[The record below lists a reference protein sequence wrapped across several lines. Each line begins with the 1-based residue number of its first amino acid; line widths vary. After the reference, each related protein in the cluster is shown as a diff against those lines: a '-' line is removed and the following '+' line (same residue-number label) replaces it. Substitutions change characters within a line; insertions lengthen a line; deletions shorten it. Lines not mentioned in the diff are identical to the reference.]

1 MNKINFRKI
10 PAKNIDV
17 LIIDEYG
24 FDFLKEC
31 IPKSASCTVIPLP
44 NNISL
49 TIPFAMSIRFIFNC
63 LLKSLR
69 GKKKLIV
76 LLESLIETTNPKA
89 IISFND
95 NNTFMGELQSKYP
108 EILVI
113 SVQNGI
119 RVDYPSSHG
128 GWDKSA
134 LIPNYCGFG
143 DYEKGFMLEKMVL
156 IREYIKA
163 GSLKLGLVLSEID
176 SKLNEVYD
184 ICFISAFRHKKELA
198 GQRMV
203 EPMLKTQKLLFDII
217 SGICACN
224 NYSLAVAMTYEISSE
239 NYDVELDYYR
249 AGIDYSHIQF
259 LPNNLT
265 SFDSYHNGFSSKL
278 VIALWS
284 TLSIELFG
292 AGKRTIFGGILH
304 TQQKDIYTKLFENMP
319 SEVLL
324 YEQDEDHIGEKIEAL
339 LNMTDN
345 EYLEKTALARDYYM
359 RCERP
364 YPHEMIR
371 KRIAEHLNIP
381 VE

>member
-1 MNKINFRKI
+1 
-10 PAKNIDV
+10 
-17 LIIDEYG
+17 
-24 FDFLKEC
+24 
-31 IPKSASCTVIPLP
+31 
-44 NNISL
+44 
-49 TIPFAMSIRFIFNC
+49 
-63 LLKSLR
+63 
-69 GKKKLIV
+69 
-76 LLESLIETTNPKA
+76 
-89 IISFND
+89 
-95 NNTFMGELQSKYP
+95 
-108 EILVI
+108 
-113 SVQNGI
+113 
-119 RVDYPSSHG
+119 
-128 GWDKSA
+128 
-134 LIPNYCGFG
+134 
-143 DYEKGFMLEKMVL
+143 MVR

-184 ICFISAFRHKKELA
+184 ICFISAFRHKKEQA

-345 EYLEKTALARDYYM
+345 EYLEKTAFARDYYM

-364 YPHEMIR
+364 YPHEMIK
-371 KRIAEHLNIP
+371 KRIAEHLNVP

>member
-49 TIPFAMSIRFIFNC
+49 TIPFAMNIRFIFNC

-345 EYLEKTALARDYYM
+345 EYLEKTAFARDYYM

>member
-1 MNKINFRKI
+1 MNNINFRKI

-31 IPKSASCTVIPLP
+31 IPKSVSYTVIPLP
-44 NNISL
+44 NSLCL
-49 TIPFAMSIRFIFNC
+49 TIPFAMRIRFIFNC
-63 LLKSLR
+63 LLKLLR
-69 GKKKLIV
+69 GKKKLIL

-95 NNTFMGELQSKYP
+95 NNTFMGELQRKYP
-108 EILVI
+108 ETLVI

-128 GWDKSA
+128 GWDKFA
-134 LIPNYCGFG
+134 LIPHYCGFG
-143 DYEKGFMLEKMVL
+143 DYEKDFMLEKRVR

-176 SKLNEVYD
+176 SKQNEVYD
-184 ICFISAFRHKKELA
+184 ICFISAFRHKKILTHQKIA
-198 GQRMV
+198 
-203 EPMLKTQKLLFDII
+203 EPMLKTQKLLFDTI
-217 SGICACN
+217 SEICACN
-224 NYSLAVAMTYEISSE
+224 NYSLAVAMTYDISSE
-239 NYDVELDYYR
+239 IYDIELDYYR
-249 AGIDYSHIQF
+249 VGIDYSHIRF
-259 LPNNLT
+259 LPNNRT
-265 SFDSYHNGFSSKL
+265 RFDSYHIGFSSKL

-324 YEQDEDHIGEKIEAL
+324 YGQDEYHIWGKIEAL

-345 EYLEKTALARDYYM
+345 EYLEKTAFARDYYM

-381 VE
+381 DE